1 MNESKISV
9 RYAKALFS
17 SALEDQIL
25 EEVMEDIKLVQSS
38 LEIKGFKE
46 YLESPVIKTSSK
58 SELVRKVF
66 KERISG
72 LSMNFFELLL
82 SKNREDY
89 LGSIIRNFISLY
101 REEKGIK
108 SASLTLAFNV
118 SEDNRKKFIKLLE
131 DTFKS
136 KIEMQESVDP
146 ELIGGF
152 ILKVEDEQ
160 FDASVKTH
168 LAKIRKKLLETAIE
182 N

>member
-9 RYAKALFS
+9 RYAKALLS
-17 SALEDQIL
+17 SALENEML
-25 EEVMEDIKLVQSS
+25 EEVMEDLKLVQSS
-38 LEIKGFKE
+38 LEVKGFKE
-46 YLESPVIKTSSK
+46 YMESPVIKSSVK
-58 SELVRKVF
+58 LELVRKVYRD
-66 KERISG
+66 RISW

-82 SKNREDY
+82 NNNREDY
-89 LGSIIRNFISLY
+89 LGNMIRNFNSLY
-101 REEKGIK
+101 RKVKGIK
-108 SASLTLAFNV
+108 AARLTVALDV
-118 SEDNRKKFIKLLE
+118 SEDNRKRFLKLLK

-136 KIEMQESVDP
+136 EIEMQEHVDP

-168 LAKIRKKLLETAIE
+168 LAKIKKKLLETAIE

>member
-108 SASLTLAFNV
+108 SASLKIPFQV
-118 SEDNRKKFIKLLE
+118 SDKNRKKFISLLE
-131 DTFKS
+131 NTYKS
-136 KIEMQESVDP
+136 KIEMEEKLDT

-152 ILKVEDEQ
+152 ILTVEDEQ
-160 FDASVKTH
+160 FDASIKTG
-168 LAKIRKKLLETAIE
+168 LAKIKKHLLRTPIK